1 MRLTFF
7 LVVLAWPTLAQV
19 PSGKPQAAGE
29 SPQLNCPPGTRQTG
43 GKDSVYEAAFCS
55 KAGRLGELVMHGPYV
70 GLYKSGRKQ
79 VEGAYLDGKRTG
91 LWVAWD
97 ESGAKIE
104 ELTFE
109 NDLWSGKRTQW
120 VNGQKVLEEN
130 WVAGKRQG
138 PQREWVKGR
147 EVVTEFVNDAPVK
160 K

>member
-1 MRLTFF
+1 MRTILMS
-7 LVVLAWPTLAQV
+7 VVLALPVLAQT
-19 PSGKPQAAGE
+19 PSARPQPPSEGL
-29 SPQLNCPPGTRQTG
+29 QLSCPPGTRQTG

-91 LWVAWD
+91 LWVAYD

-120 VNGQKVLEEN
+120 VNGQKVLEEH
-130 WVAGKRQG
+130 WVSGKRQG

-147 EVVTEFVNDAPVK
+147 EIVTEFVNDAPVK